1 MNLELD
7 GKVALVTGASRGL
20 GFATALKLAQEG
32 ADVAINSRS
41 VDHLLNA
48 KEMIERKT
56 GKKVFTY
63 AGDLTNPEIPKLLM
77 RSVIAEYRHLDI
89 LITNAG
95 GPPSGKFEDFD
106 DATWQYAVE
115 LSFLSHVRLIREAL
129 PYLRKS
135 NGASVLSITSI
146 SVKQPM
152 ESLILSNSIRLATIG
167 LVKSLAL
174 ELGKDGIRFNSI
186 LPSSTDTERIYDLA
200 MNRSIA
206 NSSSIEEEYQKLAR
220 GSVLGRIARPE
231 EFANVAAFL
240 VSPAASFVT
249 GVMMPVDGG
258 SYKGTL

>member
-32 ADVAINSRS
+32 ANVAINSRS
-41 VDHLLNA
+41 VDHLLNS
-48 KEMIERKT
+48 KKTIYQQT
-56 GKKVFTY
+56 GKKVFTF
-63 AGDLTNPEIPKLLM
+63 AGDITNPEIPKLLVEA
-77 RSVIAEYRHLDI
+77 VIAEFQQLDI
-89 LITNAG
+89 LVTNAG
-95 GPPSGKFEDFD
+95 GPPTGKFEDFD
-106 DATWQYAVE
+106 NASWQNAVE

-135 NGASVLSITSI
+135 NWASVLSITSI

-152 ESLILSNSIRLATIG
+152 EGLILSNSIRLATIG

-186 LPSSTDTERIYDLA
+186 LPSSTDTERIKELTL
-200 MNRSIA
+200 NRA
-206 NSSSIEEEYQKLAR
+206 KTNLSSIEEEYQKLAR
-220 GSVLGRIARPE
+220 SSVFGRIARSE
-231 EFANVAAFL
+231 EFANVAVFL
-240 VSPAASFVT
+240 VSPAASFLT

>member
-32 ADVAINSRS
+32 ANVAINSRS
-41 VDHLLNA
+41 VDHLLNS
-48 KEMIERKT
+48 KKTIYQQT
-56 GKKVFTY
+56 GKKVFTF
-63 AGDLTNPEIPKLLM
+63 AGDITNPGIPKLLVEA
-77 RSVIAEYRHLDI
+77 VIAEFQQLDI
-89 LITNAG
+89 LVTNSG
-95 GPPSGKFEDFD
+95 GPPTGKFEDFD
-106 DATWQYAVE
+106 NATWQNAVE

-135 NGASVLSITSI
+135 NWASVLSITSI

-152 ESLILSNSIRLATIG
+152 EGLILSNSIRLATIG

-186 LPSSTDTERIYDLA
+186 LPSSTDTERIKELTL
-200 MNRSIA
+200 NRA
-206 NSSSIEEEYQKLAR
+206 KTNLSSIEEEYQKLAR
-220 GSVLGRIARPE
+220 SSVFGRIARSE
-231 EFANVAAFL
+231 EFANVAVFL
-240 VSPAASFVT
+240 VSPAASFLT